1 MPKHFPK
8 LTALRAFEATARHL
22 SFTRAAR
29 ELNLTQ
35 TAISHQIKELETLL
49 ATQLF
54 ERRPNK
60 ITLTQS
66 GLDYLRQ
73 IRPALVMIGTATDEV
88 SSTRESRLHI
98 ACLST
103 FAAKCLLPALPGFRR
118 LHPDI
123 EIRLTPV
130 IGADRI
136 AEQEFDVG
144 IGYGV
149 NTMPNLAVYP
159 FPPDDIFPVCS
170 PAVMKQGNLKQPLDL
185 IKHTILRSVSPIV
198 EDDWSAWMAQTC
210 DEPMVF
216 KDEISFKGLFLTV
229 EAALSGLGICM
240 GRSWLIQKEL
250 RDGTLVAPFEQKVRL
265 DVNYFLA
272 HHKDQADVP
281 KIRFFREW
289 ALGQFS
295 RKTKR
300 QG

>member
-8 LTALRAFEATARHL
+8 LHALRAFEATARLL
-22 SFTRAAR
+22 SFTKAGR
-29 ELNLTQ
+29 ELHLTQ

-49 ATQLF
+49 ETQLF
-54 ERRPNK
+54 DRRNNA
-60 ITLTQS
+60 ITLTHS

-73 IRPALVMIGTATDEV
+73 IRPALAMIGTATDEV
-88 SSTRESRLHI
+88 SSTRKARLHI

-103 FAAKCLLPALPGFRR
+103 FAAKCLLPALPDFRKR
-118 LHPDI
+118 HRDI

-136 AEQEFDVG
+136 AEQSFDVG

-159 FPPDDIFPVCS
+159 LPPDDIFPVCS
-170 PAVMKQGNLKQPLDL
+170 PALLQGKTMAKPEDL
-185 IKHTILRSVSPIV
+185 LQHTILRSVSPIV

-210 DEPMVF
+210 KEPLIF
-216 KDEISFKGLFLTV
+216 LDEISFKGLFLTV

-250 RDGTLVAPFEQKVRL
+250 RHGSLVAPFQDKVRL

-272 HHKDQADVP
+272 HDKNDTDVP
-281 KIRFFREW
+281 KIRHFREW
-289 ALGQFS
+289 ALEYFC
-295 RKTKR
+295 RER
-300 QG
+300 QYAA